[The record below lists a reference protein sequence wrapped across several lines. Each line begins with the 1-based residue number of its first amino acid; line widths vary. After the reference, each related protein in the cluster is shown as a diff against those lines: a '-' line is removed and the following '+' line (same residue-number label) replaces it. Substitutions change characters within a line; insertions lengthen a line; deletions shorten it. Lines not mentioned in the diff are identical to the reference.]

1 MKSKVKSALRLKSDS
16 FDTEIESLIA
26 SARIDL
32 KNHGI
37 KDEKADSLEDPLTL
51 RAIILYTQMNFG
63 IEVSQ
68 YDRLKD
74 MYTSLVTHMS
84 MCEDYRH
91 IPSE

>member
-1 MKSKVKSALRLKSDS
+1 MLEQIKGALRLKSDS

-37 KDEKADSLEDPLTL
+37 NDEKADSLEDPLIL

-68 YDRLKD
+68 YDRLKE
-74 MYTSLVTHMS
+74 MYLSLVIHMS
-84 MCEDYRH
+84 MCEEYRH
-91 IPSE
+91 SPNE